1 MKKDNLILLLL
12 VLIVLM
18 LGYQIF
24 LLKSASP
31 STLSEKKSSEAEA
44 PEQAP
49 ESRGNSNPYANAD
62 LKTDV
67 FVNEDKSFG
76 YQVFLNGSP
85 MIRQPNIPGL
95 PGNAGFRDEAKAK
108 KTADLVLLKIRRNIM
123 PPAITTEELDS
134 LGVL

>member
-49 ESRGNSNPYANAD
+49 ESRENSNPYANAD

-67 FVNEDKSFG
+67 FVNEDKTFG

-95 PGNAGFRDEAKAK
+95 PGNAGFREKQMAE
-108 KTADLVLLKIRRNIM
+108 KTASLVLFKIRKNIM
-123 PPAITTEELDS
+123 PPAVSSRELDS